1 MGRSLLFQE
10 VLPAKV
16 RRGTDRKSPQKVG
29 LFSDVTL
36 YKQLGTNSRGWKWI
50 PLLSTANSQEGRQIM
65 NRWVDMDGFLEQ

>member
-1 MGRSLLFQE
+1 M
-10 VLPAKV
+10 
-16 RRGTDRKSPQKVG
+16 G